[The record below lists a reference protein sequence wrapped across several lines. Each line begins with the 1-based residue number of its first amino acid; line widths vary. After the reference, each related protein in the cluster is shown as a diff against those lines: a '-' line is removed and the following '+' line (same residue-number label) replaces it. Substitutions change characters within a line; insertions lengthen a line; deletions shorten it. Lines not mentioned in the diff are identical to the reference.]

1 LIVLEKHTMSCG
13 LNILRYYSRFVFHD
27 FQFACIE
34 LTLMTQGIQPMVWH
48 QFEGRYEGTIIRF
61 SIKR

>member
-1 LIVLEKHTMSCG
+1 MWFK
-13 LNILRYYSRFVFHD
+13 YSYVITDLSFHD

-48 QFEGRYEGTIIRF
+48 QFEDVDMKEQL
-61 SIKR
+61 

>member
-1 LIVLEKHTMSCG
+1 LS
-13 LNILRYYSRFVFHD
+13 FHD

-48 QFEGRYEGTIIRF
+48 QFEDVDEGTIIRF

>member
-1 LIVLEKHTMSCG
+1 MSCG
-13 LNILRYYSRFVFHD
+13 LNIPTLLLHLSFHD

-48 QFEGRYEGTIIRF
+48 QFEDVDMKEQL
-61 SIKR
+61 

>member
-1 LIVLEKHTMSCG
+1 VV
-13 LNILRYYSRFVFHD
+13 LNIPTLLLRDLSFHD

-48 QFEGRYEGTIIRF
+48 QFDR
-61 SIKR
+61 

>member
-1 LIVLEKHTMSCG
+1 VRRFH
-13 LNILRYYSRFVFHD
+13 LRYYCDLSFHD

-48 QFEGRYEGTIIRF
+48 QFEDVDMKEQL
-61 SIKR
+61 

>member
-1 LIVLEKHTMSCG
+1 MSCG
-13 LNILRYYSRFVFHD
+13 LNIPTLLLRFVFHD

-48 QFEGRYEGTIIRF
+48 QFEDVDMKEQL
-61 SIKR
+61 